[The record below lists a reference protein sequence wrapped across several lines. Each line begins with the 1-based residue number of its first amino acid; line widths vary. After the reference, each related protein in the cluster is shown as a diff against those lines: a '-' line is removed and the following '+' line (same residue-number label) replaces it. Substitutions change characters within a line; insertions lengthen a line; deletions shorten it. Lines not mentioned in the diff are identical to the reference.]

1 MKSKRKGTEDGKQPH
16 SLDKRLSQLERRCS
30 SEVITSLIDVLLT
43 VDKRLAEL
51 EQQTGEPAVNQP

>member
-1 MKSKRKGTEDGKQPH
+1 MKSRRKGTEGGTQTH

-51 EQQTGEPAVNQP
+51 EHQTGELTVSQP